1 MNSITIC
8 VGIDVS
14 KDRLDVQVPG
24 LKYFSIEN
32 SRQGEPLRGRG
43 HFVGGV
49 ICVALVP
56 TTGSNEV
63 SLRETSVEYRVS
75 SAKPKPTSASNG
87 VTLREASVLTI
98 VKLNIR

>member
-43 HFVGGV
+43 YLCG
-49 ICVALVP
+49 
-56 TTGSNEV
+56 TGSDHWLERSEPARNQC
-63 SLRETSVEYRVS
+63 
-75 SAKPKPTSASNG
+75 
-87 VTLREASVLTI
+87 
-98 VKLNIR
+98 